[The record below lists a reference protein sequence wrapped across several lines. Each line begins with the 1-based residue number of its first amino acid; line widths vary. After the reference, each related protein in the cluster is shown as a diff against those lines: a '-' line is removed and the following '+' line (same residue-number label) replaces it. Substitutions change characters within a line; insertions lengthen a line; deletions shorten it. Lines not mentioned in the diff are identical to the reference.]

1 MNSRSY
7 GSLYPST
14 IKLDG
19 GAMFGIIPKPL
30 WSKKIIPDDSNRI
43 PMTMRVFIVK
53 EGNRLI
59 LIDSGAGDYQGEK
72 FNERYGL
79 SHPPLSFKELL
90 HKMMGC
96 TPEDV
101 TDLVLSHLHFDH
113 ASGALT
119 SSELLPAFPRATLH
133 LHRDHYDYSKNPSL
147 RDAGSFQSNVI
158 EKIVSYYQSKKQIN
172 WLQGQEG
179 VITLNQ
185 TDNPIYFKTCHG
197 HTPFQILPYDKK
209 FLFLADLVP
218 THAHF
223 HIPWVMGYDL
233 HPGISAN
240 ERAQIYPWIQDK
252 NLFCIFDHDLKYW
265 GAKINGLNS
274 QDLVMQ
280 DFEVIT
286 HELFEWHGKIQS

>member
-1 MNSRSY
+1 MNNRTY

-30 WSKKIIPDDSNRI
+30 WSKKIIPDELNRI
-43 PMTMRVFIVK
+43 PMTMRVMVIK

-79 SHPPLSFKELL
+79 RHPPVSFKELL
-90 HKMMGC
+90 HKMLGAK
-96 TPEDV
+96 PEDV

-119 SSELLPAFPRATLH
+119 SENLLPAFPNATLH
-133 LHRDHYDYSKNPSL
+133 LHKDHYEYSKKPTL
-147 RDAGSFQSNVI
+147 RDAGSFQDQVI
-158 EKIVSYYQSKKQIN
+158 HKIVDYYVTKKQIN
-172 WLQGQEG
+172 WLTGFEG
-179 VITLNQ
+179 TIILK
-185 TDNPIYFKTCHG
+185 DSSNPILFKTCHG
-197 HTPFQILPYDKK
+197 HTPYQILPYDKK

-223 HIPWVMGYDL
+223 NVPWVMGYDL
-233 HPGISAN
+233 HPGVSAT
-240 ERAQIYPWIQDK
+240 ERSELYPWIFQK
-252 NLFCIFDHDLKYW
+252 NLMCIFDHDLQYW
-265 GAKINGLNS
+265 GAKITGENPEHLNMS
-274 QDLVMQ
+274 DYQK
-280 DFEVIT
+280 IS
-286 HELFEWHGKIQS
+286 HELYEWHQNL

>member
-1 MNSRSY
+1 MSSTRTY

-30 WSKKIIPDDSNRI
+30 WSKKIAPDEFNRI

-79 SHPPLSFKELL
+79 RHPPVGFKELL
-90 HKMMGC
+90 HKMLGC

-119 SSELLPAFPRATLH
+119 STELLPAFPNATLH
-133 LHRDHYDYSKNPSL
+133 VHREHYEYSKNPTL
-147 RDAGSFQSNVI
+147 RDAGSFQNNVI
-158 EKIVSYYQSKKQIN
+158 EKIISYYESKKQIN
-172 WLQGQEG
+172 WLTGKEG
-179 VITLNQ
+179 TVALSETK
-185 TDNPIYFKTCHG
+185 NPIYFRTCHG
-197 HTPFQILPYDKK
+197 HTPYQILPYDNK
-209 FLFLADLVP
+209 FLFMADLVP

-223 HIPWVMGYDL
+223 NIPWVMGYDL
-233 HPGISAN
+233 HPGVSAQ
-240 ERAQIYPWIQDK
+240 ERADIYPWIQSK
-252 NLFCIFDHDLKYW
+252 NLFCIFDHDLQYW
-265 GAKINGLNS
+265 GAKITKSTNGENA
-274 QDLVMQ
+274 Q
-280 DFEVIT
+280 DFEKIT